1 MQGNLSNLGG
11 GAKESPDSQTVSG
24 TPDGK
29 PHLRP
34 RSFLERDIC
43 HDAGVRDV
51 GTLPIRLPSR
61 TCLLMGIPPKTNLL
75 GLSHATLGRWLDEKG
90 IGRSR
95 LKLLYGTLHR
105 SFDLPL
111 RRLPGI
117 NAAFLDEIGHHA
129 FVADLQ
135 REESIRSEEIPPTTK
150 VVARTA
156 DGERVECVL
165 LPRRDGRFTACIS
178 TQIGCRQACAFC
190 RTGQAG
196 FRRDLDG
203 AEILS
208 QYRMLR
214 DEVGPDK
221 QVSHVVFMGMGEAL
235 DNYGSSMD
243 AYRVLVDSRAY
254 GLAQDHVTLST
265 AGHVDGI
272 ERLGR
277 EGFRV
282 SLAVSLNAT
291 TDALRDRLMP
301 INRRWPLD
309 RLIGSL
315 RRFPLRPG
323 RTIVIEYVLIDGL
336 NDSDADVDRLKKL
349 LDGLPVKINL
359 IRYNE
364 IEGLPWKRP
373 RESRVE
379 AFADALEGYSRGVL
393 LRSSMGGPVLAACG
407 QLAFGPASP
416 KGEACS

>member
-1 MQGNLSNLGG
+1 M
-11 GAKESPDSQTVSG
+11 G
-24 TPDGK
+24 T
-29 PHLRP
+29 
-34 RSFLERDIC
+34 
-43 HDAGVRDV
+43 
-51 GTLPIRLPSR
+51 
-61 TCLLMGIPPKTNLL
+61 PPKTNLL
-75 GLSHATLGRWLDEKG
+75 GLPHAALGHWLDG
-90 IGRSR
+90 NGMGTSR

-105 SFDLPL
+105 SFALPL
-111 RRLPGI
+111 DRMPGI
-117 NAAFLDEIGHHA
+117 NASFLDELGRFG
-129 FVADLQ
+129 FVADLV
-135 REESIRSEEIPPTTK
+135 RGESVRSDEIPPTTK
-150 VVARTA
+150 VVTRTA

-165 LPRRDGRFTACIS
+165 LPRRDGRFTACLS

-208 QYRMLR
+208 QYRLLR
-214 DEVGPDK
+214 QEVGPEK

-235 DNYGSSMD
+235 DNYEASLN

-291 TDALRDRLMP
+291 TDELRDRLMP
-301 INRRWPLD
+301 INRRWPLA
-309 RLIGSL
+309 RLTECL

-336 NDSDADVDRLKKL
+336 NDSPDDVERLKTL

-373 RESRVE
+373 EESRVE
-379 AFADALEGYSRGVL
+379 AFAAALEGYSRGVL
-393 LRSSMGGPVLAACG
+393 LRSSMGGPVQAACG
-407 QLAFGPASP
+407 QLAFGPAPHRERTS
-416 KGEACS
+416 S